1 MISQLLWRYL
11 RPELMVCFF
20 PVLSC
25 PLPGLLS
32 DVLSPTVVS
41 VSDSSPHQIR
51 VSWGPLQ
58 PNRVQRYVVEYGAI
72 PSGRVQTMTLQR
84 QQNSTLLTGLEPGT
98 QYLVTVSAVHA
109 DGKERAM
116 SVRACT
122 QEGTSSVWCLCSV
135 CLCNLFI
142 FGSNPLELQFHLTFL
157 CVFLPAAALPA
168 LADLQPTQV
177 QHQEV
182 QVAWHGHQEG
192 LMGYWLSWER
202 QNSYTS
208 SVYLHPNSRS
218 TRLTHF
224 TPGSRVCVSPVYS
237 SGRGDGICCTAERNT
252 GWLNWVLLSASFFFL
267 SQLLQLCSYV
277 AGSVH

>member
-1 MISQLLWRYL
+1 
-11 RPELMVCFF
+11 MVCFF

-122 QEGTSSVWCLCSV
+122 QEGTSSV
-135 CLCNLFI
+135 
-142 FGSNPLELQFHLTFL
+142 
-157 CVFLPAAALPA
+157 
-168 LADLQPTQV
+168 
-177 QHQEV
+177 
-182 QVAWHGHQEG
+182 
-192 LMGYWLSWER
+192 
-202 QNSYTS
+202 
-208 SVYLHPNSRS
+208 
-218 TRLTHF
+218 
-224 TPGSRVCVSPVYS
+224 
-237 SGRGDGICCTAERNT
+237 
-252 GWLNWVLLSASFFFL
+252 
-267 SQLLQLCSYV
+267 
-277 AGSVH
+277 